1 MKLAENWYYW
11 PWFVFYFVN
20 QGYIKVVSCL
30 CSNQGWPGGG
40 VVVYQYTHKIPE
52 YIHNFPKDTQNCKE
66 CSILRSYTCSF
77 YISELWRG
85 GGESSPPP
93 SVFEAQ
99 KMTSLKPRAGASL
112 CKLSAGSLDRNKAV
126 APQYLLTLAMS
137 SCWFRIH
144 PNLSRHNTLCPKL
157 VVSKANDILSTQISA

>member
-1 MKLAENWYYW
+1 MKLVENWYYW
-11 PWFVFYFVN
+11 PWFVFYIIFPNIPKIVKN
-20 QGYIKVVSCL
+20 
-30 CSNQGWPGGG
+30 
-40 VVVYQYTHKIPE
+40 VVYCGH
-52 YIHNFPKDTQNCKE
+52 
-66 CSILRSYTCSF
+66 SF

-85 GGESSPPP
+85 GGESSPPS

-99 KMTSLKPRAGASL
+99 KMTGLKPRAGASL

-157 VVSKANDILSTQISA
+157 VVSKANDILNTQISA

>member
-1 MKLAENWYYW
+1 MKLVENWYYW

-20 QGYIKVVSCL
+20 QGYVKVVSCL
-30 CSNQGWPGGG
+30 CSNQGRPGGGGG
-40 VVVYQYTHKIPE
+40 VVVYQYTQKIPE
-52 YIHNFPKDTQNCKE
+52 NIHNFPKYTQNCKE
-66 CSILRSYTCSF
+66 CSILRS
-77 YISELWRG
+77 ELLYLGVMEG

-112 CKLSAGSLDRNKAV
+112 CKLSAGSLDWNKAV

-157 VVSKANDILSTQISA
+157 VVSKVNDILSTQISA